1 MDRFVGFLVPGVLV
15 CITSIIVII
24 FLWEICKL
32 FLIDFYSRKQ
42 TIEDVKEN
50 IIDCLEKA
58 DGLGYETIFRTPEC
72 VAYKNCHL
80 HVATTK
86 NGKEIII
93 VDLIGEKE
101 HIKLLK

>member
-1 MDRFVGFLVPGVLV
+1 MCIILYIGFFVLGVI
-15 CITSIIVII
+15 CAII
-24 FLWEICKL
+24 FMRKKL
-32 FLIDFYSRKQ
+32 NKQ
-42 TIEDVKEN
+42 TIDDIMNN
-50 IIDCLEKA
+50 IVDSFEKS
-58 DGLGYETIFRTPEC
+58 DEYGIIFRTPEC

-93 VDLIGEKE
+93 IDLISETE

>member
-1 MDRFVGFLVPGVLV
+1 MCIILYICFFVLGVI
-15 CITSIIVII
+15 CARI
-24 FLWEICKL
+24 FMWKKL
-32 FLIDFYSRKQ
+32 NKQ
-42 TIEDVKEN
+42 TINDIMNN
-50 IIDCLEKA
+50 IVDSFEKA
-58 DGLGYETIFRTPEC
+58 DEYDVIFRTPEC

-93 VDLIGEKE
+93 VDLITETE

>member
-1 MDRFVGFLVPGVLV
+1 MCIILYIGFFVLGVI
-15 CITSIIVII
+15 CAII
-24 FLWEICKL
+24 FMRKKL
-32 FLIDFYSRKQ
+32 NKQ
-42 TIEDVKEN
+42 TIDDIMNN
-50 IIDCLEKA
+50 IVDSFEKA
-58 DGLGYETIFRTPEC
+58 DEYGIIFRTPEC

-93 VDLIGEKE
+93 IDLISETE